1 MPRQLSSVPI
11 PKPVTWFAAIR
22 PRSAHAAVGVLTL
35 LAVVSI
41 LGMMW
46 QPGGAGNN
54 ARLPPRWEPG
64 GSTSFRSWTQDLMIW
79 AISSDLEIHQ
89 QVALVVSQ
97 LGGAAREIARTLTP
111 AEIYTGGHWPTFCT
125 VLDQGSDRWM
135 MRSDFDRP
143 RIC

>member
-54 ARLPPRWEPG
+54 ARLPPPLGTGWQHQLPKLDTRSYDLGHIKRPG
-64 GSTSFRSWTQDLMIW
+64 NP
-79 AISSDLEIHQ
+79 
-89 QVALVVSQ
+89 
-97 LGGAAREIARTLTP
+97 P
-111 AEIYTGGHWPTFCT
+111 AGCTGG
-125 VLDQGSDRWM
+125 
-135 MRSDFDRP
+135 
-143 RIC
+143 